1 MSTSKTKGEQ
11 DDEPVTQ
18 QNASPEEAKAKNWQ
32 RKGKK
37 WQTPADPVNTG
48 RQTIQSI
55 KNAQRK

>member
-37 WQTPADPVNTG
+37 
-48 RQTIQSI
+48 
-55 KNAQRK
+55 